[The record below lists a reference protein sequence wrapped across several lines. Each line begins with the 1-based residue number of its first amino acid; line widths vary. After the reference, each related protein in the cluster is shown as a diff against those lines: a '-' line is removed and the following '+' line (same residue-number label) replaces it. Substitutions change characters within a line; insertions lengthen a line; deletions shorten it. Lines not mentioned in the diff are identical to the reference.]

1 MILCLMPYL
10 KTKEALDAIVAQR
23 VLMKKAMQLDYKE
36 WRKLILIWTLFH
48 KVKQELF
55 ATKVRMQ
62 HML

>member
-10 KTKEALDAIVAQR
+10 KTKEALDAIVVQR

-36 WRKLILIWTLFH
+36 WRKSILIWTLFP
-48 KVKQELF
+48 KVKQGLF